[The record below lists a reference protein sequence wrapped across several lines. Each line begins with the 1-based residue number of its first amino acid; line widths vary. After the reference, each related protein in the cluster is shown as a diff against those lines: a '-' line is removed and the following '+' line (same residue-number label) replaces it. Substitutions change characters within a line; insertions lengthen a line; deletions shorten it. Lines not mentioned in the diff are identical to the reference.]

1 MQFIVQFMHTLFV
14 YDEELRWGIQGY
26 SLCLF
31 DNELK
36 GCKSGRLGVKVRTH
50 ILCKSFS
57 RNWKWASIIPIA
69 SDRSCSDNH
78 GMIDKVIN

>member
-31 DNELK
+31 DNLLK
-36 GCKSGRLGVKVRTH
+36 GSCLGVKVRMH
-50 ILCKSFS
+50 ILCKNFS
-57 RNWKWASIIPIA
+57 RNFGSGPISFQLRQIVHVRTIVA
-69 SDRSCSDNH
+69 
-78 GMIDKVIN
+78 